1 MLSEL
6 IIFYLLLRKCFFFK
20 KKRGKK
26 TYRVGKIFD
35 ISDILVVYYE
45 YTTESCCKHME
56 GGVNIYLYVDVYRS
70 ICLCVW
76 CVFVWLCVRVCVRVR
91 MYDGKPSINSAP
103 CCIDHTVRYFW
114 YKVTEAGQGYVHN
127 YQGNVLL
134 SKLTGQPKSQGKQE
148 GNQ

>member
-6 IIFYLLLRKCFFFK
+6 IIFYLLLRKCFFFFK

-70 ICLCVW
+70 ICLCV
-76 CVFVWLCVRVCVRVR
+76 VCVCV
-91 MYDGKPSINSAP
+91 AV
-103 CCIDHTVRYFW
+103 CACLCACT
-114 YKVTEAGQGYVHN
+114 YV
-127 YQGNVLL
+127 
-134 SKLTGQPKSQGKQE
+134 
-148 GNQ
+148 